1 MMFSILAPSLFSRWT
16 WPEISWA
23 WIAIASLMFL
33 ILSIGGL
40 ALVSA
45 MVIRLPAD
53 YFSDQPQRG
62 YWIDRHPALRWGGL
76 IAKNLLGIALIGIGI
91 VLSLPGV
98 PGPGLLTILL
108 GVMLTDFPGKRRL
121 ECWLIRRPAILSA
134 VNGLR
139 ERYNKPPFVV
149 D

>member
-1 MMFSILAPSLFSRWT
+1 MFFLLIPSLYSRWA
-16 WPEISWA
+16 WPEHGWA
-23 WIAIASLMFL
+23 WIAIASLIFL
-33 ILSIGGL
+33 LMSLGGL

-45 MVIRLPAD
+45 IVIRLPAD
-53 YFSDQPQRG
+53 YFAEPQR
-62 YWIDRHPALRWGGL
+62 YWTNRHPVLRWSGL

-121 ECWLIRRPAILSA
+121 ECWLIRRPAILAA